1 MQTLTIE
8 VSAHFSLITM
18 SLKCAI
24 CGEMKVKH
32 GPNGFYPSEWK
43 KWSEGTSRCKPC
55 YDAQE
60 LSGTS
65 EAGLTCSMCG
75 NNKTKHFFND
85 KQWAKW
91 NTVDAPTATCRDCN
105 REHDAGGHTG
115 VCGYC
120 KEAKPSSGFNKTQWG
135 LLETDPEKA
144 LCKECNQKHLCVGC
158 NHRFHTPDT
167 IDSIH
172 PTLIKTS

>member
-1 MQTLTIE
+1 MRFCDQYFKTFAFVQTLTIE

-65 EAGLTCSMCG
+65 EAGLTCSMLE
-75 NNKTKHFFND
+75 
-85 KQWAKW
+85 WI
-91 NTVDAPTATCRDCN
+91 VDLRRILMSVPN
-105 REHDAGGHTG
+105 
-115 VCGYC
+115 
-120 KEAKPSSGFNKTQWG
+120 
-135 LLETDPEKA
+135 
-144 LCKECNQKHLCVGC
+144 
-158 NHRFHTPDT
+158 
-167 IDSIH
+167 
-172 PTLIKTS
+172 